1 MKPLNDIFEAR
12 DEKIKKRS
20 FARSRRAAWASPGG
34 DSDPLIVLSAY
45 SIAEGISGRTVA
57 IISVVNG
64 TGVYTFSITAD
75 AGNKFDILNDDELT
89 LDNAVDYETATSYN
103 VTIEADNGVDDPISQ
118 VFNIGI
124 SNVPETTLNA
134 LTLDND
140 TATEG
145 DPQGTLVGT
154 LSGKTSGS
162 TLSLTDDSSDRF
174 QLDGLDIEVGSTAIT
189 EGSYNITV
197 TETHADGTNSPNP
210 NLFEI
215 EVAAEGEDPL
225 APPAPTLDLD
235 ETSDTGT
242 SNSDDIT
249 SDTLPLINVTTADT
263 FLEDDEIETEIDSV
277 SVDVHVVTAGEASS
291 QVLGLELGDAL
302 TEGDR
307 DIRMRHNRPSGGDHW
322 SPWSDTLTLTVL
334 TSNPTLSSTV
344 PVDGT
349 TGVTGTANLTATF
362 NKNIAFGSGNI
373 TIKKTA
379 DDTTVEAFNVA
390 TEVGTGNGE
399 VSISGMVLTINPTTA
414 LPQEEL
420 YVLIDATAIDDLA
433 GNSYAG
439 IASTT
444 AWSFSV
450 ADTTAPMIAT
460 LTPLDNATDVLV
472 NTGLEVEFS
481 EPVAFG
487 ATVDI
492 TIFDASDDS
501 VIEAFDE
508 TDIGVGIDISGDT
521 LTITPSSDL
530 PYETD
535 IYVQITSGSIEDA
548 SSNVFAGIANET
560 TWNFTTAA
568 ETAYTG
574 PGDVVASAV
583 AWWGLRA
590 YSDAAAGNNC
600 VRLRRSSD
608 DTEQDFVTLADGS
621 LDVASIATFKGGG
634 SVFVRTLYD
643 QVGTNHMQ
651 QATNAQQPELIL
663 SGVGALPVIRAAAAT
678 PHHMTSGSSITQ
690 SQPYTAT
697 SVWKCTANAGTLQS
711 AVGSGNFAQ
720 GHNNGSPTVFIFAGS
735 LPTTSGAH
743 NAWHTMNAVYNGA
756 SSDIGLDGASATVDA
771 GTAANSSAATLFQ
784 NGTSNRFTGDL
795 VEFGIW
801 GSAFNGTQIAN
812 MDTNQAA
819 YWGI

>member
-1 MKPLNDIFEAR
+1 MGDPSRKKGGGPKGPKTAR
-12 DEKIKKRS
+12 IVMSNQSILET
-20 FARSRRAAWASPGG
+20 AA
-34 DSDPLIVLSAY
+34 
-45 SIAEGISGRTVA
+45 
-57 IISVVNG
+57 NG
-64 TGVYTFSITAD
+64 TLVGNFSVIYGSGVYTFSEVADPDTKFTIDGIGLEKSAALAYATAQSHS
-75 AGNKFDILNDDELT
+75 FT
-89 LDNAVDYETATSYN
+89 V
-103 VTIEADNGVDDPISQ
+103 EADNGVDDPIQ
-118 VFNIGI
+118 AVFPIAVKVTFQALTISADEIEEGTSGALGNIVGK
-124 SNVPETTLNA
+124 TLNSTIA
-134 LTLDND
+134 IKSGTDI
-140 TATEG
+140 G
-145 DPQGTLVGT
+145 GRVTLVGVAVSVDATT
-154 LSGKTSGS
+154 LTPGMYSFTIVETGDHGVNSG
-162 TLSLTDDSSDRF
+162 L
-174 QLDGLDIEVGSTAIT
+174 ET
-189 EGSYNITV
+189 EI
-197 TETHADGTNSPNP
+197 D
-210 NLFEI
+210 F
-215 EVAAEGEDPL
+215 EVAAEGVDPL

-249 SDTLPLINVTTADT
+249 SDTLPLLNVTTADE

-307 DIRMRHNRPSGGDHW
+307 DIRMRHNRPVGATDHW
-322 SPWSDTLTLTVL
+322 SPWSSALALQIL

-362 NKNIAFGSGNI
+362 NKNIAFGTGNI

-492 TIFDASDDS
+492 TLYDASDDS
-501 VIEAFDE
+501 VIFAFNE
-508 TDIGVGIDISGDT
+508 GDIGAGIDITGDT
-521 LTITPSSDL
+521 LTITPPSDL
-530 PYETD
+530 PFETD

-574 PGDVVASAV
+574 PGDVVASAI

-608 DTEQDFVTLADGS
+608 NTEQDFVTLADGS